1 MDISPSDSH
10 LINILLDIKKSK
22 PITKFK
28 TLTILD
34 WDDTLFPTTY
44 IARENNISMVYDTTL
59 VPDIIKRYFL
69 ELSNC
74 IKLIIT
80 IAKEFG
86 EVVIITN
93 ALPSWIDACCNLMPS
108 LRSFLK
114 TVNIIYARV
123 DWEKVNSLPE
133 KWKEFAFLNKV
144 INTIGTDSINSTILN
159 LICVGDSIHEHDAAR
174 LSADK
179 INSTSN
185 NIVYVKN
192 IIFLETPRFSEILY
206 QLHVLK
212 QYYYS
217 LTELNANTYKYASEK
232 LYIKKPTHK
241 FLTILPS
248 NSKIALKEDSNI

>member
-1 MDISPSDSH
+1 MDISSSDTH
-10 LINILLDIKKSK
+10 IINMLINMKNST

-44 IARENNISMVYDTTL
+44 IKKNKNIDMIYHPML
-59 VPDIIKRYFL
+59 IPDIVKKYFL

-74 IKLIIT
+74 IKTIIT

-93 ALPSWIDACCNLMPS
+93 ALPTWVEASCNLMPD
-108 LRSFLK
+108 LLPFLK
-114 TVNIIYARV
+114 TVNIISARA

-144 INTIGTDSINSTILN
+144 INTIDSDNTMIN
-159 LICVGDSIHEHDAAR
+159 LICIGDSIHEHDAAI
-174 LSADK
+174 LSANN
-179 INSTSN
+179 INDTSN

-212 QYYYS
+212 QYYIS
-217 LTELNANTYKYASEK
+217 LSKNMYKYESEK
-232 LYIKKPTHK
+232 FYMKKPTHK
-241 FLTILPS
+241 FITIT
-248 NSKIALKEDSNI
+248 K